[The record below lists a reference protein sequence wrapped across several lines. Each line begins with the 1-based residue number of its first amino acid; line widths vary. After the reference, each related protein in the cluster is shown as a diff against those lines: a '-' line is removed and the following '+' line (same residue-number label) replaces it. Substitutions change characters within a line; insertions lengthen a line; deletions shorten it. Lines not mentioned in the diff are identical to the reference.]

1 MPNTLMQDRAL
12 VALANRQAGLVC
24 QRQLLALAID
34 RTVVRSHVRRRR
46 WRRVHPGVYATFTG
60 PLPDLGRVW
69 AALLYAGAEA
79 AAGHETA
86 EWLWGMRPD
95 LPAQLVVCVP
105 HGRRHQPSRL
115 GVRVRQSR
123 HLAANRHP
131 VRMPPRTTVEGT
143 VLDLTHEA
151 RTERAVIDLV
161 LRACQQR
168 RTTPSRLA
176 AAAEARP
183 RLRWRRLVTDL
194 LNDVSDGVAT
204 PLERCYVRDVE
215 RAHGLPRGSRNQV
228 EGFRGSRRYR
238 DIRYQRWRLVVELD
252 GRAAHP
258 EEERE
263 LDDIRDNEVAER
275 GERTLRYGWPGI
287 LTRCGPNCVALAS
300 LDAVLVPL

>member
-95 LPAQLVVCVP
+95 LPAQVVVCVP

-215 RAHGLPRGSRNQV
+215 RAHGLPEVPATKSRVSAAAADTGTSATNGGGWSWNSTAGQ
-228 EGFRGSRRYR
+228 RIQRRSGNSTTSGTTR
-238 DIRYQRWRLVVELD
+238 SPSAAS
-252 GRAAHP
+252 GR
-258 EEERE
+258 
-263 LDDIRDNEVAER
+263 
-275 GERTLRYGWPGI
+275 
-287 LTRCGPNCVALAS
+287 
-300 LDAVLVPL
+300 